1 MIDLRAP
8 TELERMI
15 VLAQE
20 GRASTI
26 EVLASFAETQVV
38 VPSGTAVTSNL
49 NQLQPLL
56 FDNDGTMM
64 LASFTHLDQI
74 ADFDELAP
82 FALTVLGRSLL
93 VSMPPGTGLVVN
105 PSRSI
110 GFEMP
115 PEGIAAFVA
124 EIGGSSDRQARE

>member
-1 MIDLRAP
+1 MTDSRAP

-15 VLAQE
+15 VLAQD
-20 GRASTI
+20 GRVSTLQ
-26 EVLASFAETQVV
+26 VLTAFAESQVA

-56 FDNDGTMM
+56 FNNDGTMM
-64 LASFTHLDQI
+64 LAAFTHLDQI

-93 VSMPPGTGLVVN
+93 VAMPPATGLVVN

-115 PEGIAAFVA
+115 PEGIAAFMADIA
-124 EIGGSSDRQARE
+124 E

>member
-1 MIDLRAP
+1 MTELRAP

-20 GRASTI
+20 GRASTFD
-26 EVLASFAETQVV
+26 VLTTFAATQVV
-38 VPSGTAVTSNL
+38 VPSGTRVTDNL
-49 NQLQPLL
+49 SQLQPLL
-56 FDNDGTMM
+56 FDNDGIMM
-64 LASFTHLDQI
+64 LAVFTHLDQI
-74 ADFDELAP
+74 ADFGELAS
-82 FALTVLGRSLL
+82 FALSVLGRSLL
-93 VSMPPGTGLVVN
+93 VSMPPGAGLVVN

-124 EIGGSSDRQARE
+124 DIDG